1 MKGATDSRR
10 LTRNAVLGAPEDN
23 QNFSQKAIIRHGK
36 QMEVVIPPRTAHSNR
51 KITTARVDEL
61 ENKKAEK
68 QKDVIKD
75 PELPLLS
82 VTPLPEIVRRD
93 VPRPSTRDETAYKNI
108 APLEVPGLTDQILKR
123 VLEAPLHATVA
134 EILGLS
140 DKMQKGIIKESSKV
154 RKANPPRVAQF
165 ARVEEVPESDTEDEF
180 EKLPPDKG
188 PIIEEIRPAILRVE
202 QLPASTF
209 TILTDDSDLGPKG
222 AIVVS
227 DPVEQYYEST
237 SVQQRQQPLLAA

>member
-23 QNFSQKAIIRHGK
+23 QNFSQKAIIRNGK
-36 QMEVVIPPRTAHSNR
+36 QMEVVIPPRTDHSNC

-123 VLEAPLHATVA
+123 VLEAPLHATVG

-140 DKMQKGIIKESSKV
+140 DKM
-154 RKANPPRVAQF
+154 R
-165 ARVEEVPESDTEDEF
+165 
-180 EKLPPDKG
+180 
-188 PIIEEIRPAILRVE
+188 
-202 QLPASTF
+202 
-209 TILTDDSDLGPKG
+209 
-222 AIVVS
+222 
-227 DPVEQYYEST
+227 
-237 SVQQRQQPLLAA
+237 